1 MVSESNKLLNSRK
14 CFKNLRQCCIVR
26 PMYPIFESFICK
38 AYLGLQ
44 DSKIPWTNFC
54 LPDKSPVMAV
64 YVFFLY
70 EYNYEFLNKLML
82 NRKDFPIKS
91 RRLLTRW
98 YYRVKRFVNEKKEYI
113 SLDITKRKPIKEM
126 SKSSQSVLNKRSY
139 GNLTV
144 DNVEEHNRL
153 FPKRVKR
160 SVTRY
165 EVDTNTKLRDDE
177 NCSDFDENERVSD
190 MSKSDRSEDSQ
201 SAGSLNDFV
210 VNSGESE
217 SDKSDSED
225 NIIEMPD
232 EVDTD
237 EESFDSEKSGW
248 D

>member
-26 PMYPIFESFICK
+26 PMYPFFESFICK

-44 DSKIPWTNFC
+44 DSKIPWTDFC

-70 EYNYEFLNKLML
+70 EYNYSFLNKLML
-82 NRKDFPIKS
+82 NRKDFPIQS

-113 SLDITKRKPIKEM
+113 SLDITKRKSIKEM
-126 SKSSQSVLNKRSY
+126 SKSSESVLNKRR
-139 GNLTV
+139 LTI

-165 EVDTNTKLRDDE
+165 KVDTNTKLRDDE
-177 NCSDFDENERVSD
+177 NCSDFDETERVSD
-190 MSKSDRSEDSQ
+190 MSKSDRSKDSQ
-201 SAGSLNDFV
+201 SAGSLNDFIA
-210 VNSGESE
+210 NSEDWE
-217 SDKSDSED
+217 SDKSDD
-225 NIIEMPD
+225 KIIEMPD

>member
-1 MVSESNKLLNSRK
+1 
-14 CFKNLRQCCIVR
+14 
-26 PMYPIFESFICK
+26 
-38 AYLGLQ
+38 
-44 DSKIPWTNFC
+44 
-54 LPDKSPVMAV
+54 MAV

-82 NRKDFPIKS
+82 NRKDFPLES
-91 RRLLTRW
+91 RRLLRRW

-126 SKSSQSVLNKRSY
+126 SKSSQSVLNKRP
-139 GNLTV
+139 LTIN
-144 DNVEEHNRL
+144 NVEEHNRS
-153 FPKRVKR
+153 FSKRIKR

-165 EVDTNTKLRDDE
+165 EVDKNTKLRDDE
-177 NCSDFDENERVSD
+177 NCSDFDETEKISD
-190 MSKSDRSEDSQ
+190 MSKSDRSEDSG
-201 SAGSLNDFV
+201 SAGSLNDFI

-217 SDKSDSED
+217 SDKSDPED